1 MQAKTAAR
9 NTLIFIELGRETTLS
24 HFEHSWRYSF
34 NMSSRRRAVVFPRQQ
49 RILEQLGENIELAL
63 KRRRISQELL
73 HQRTGISKPTLR
85 RITRGDS
92 TVSIGHYMIVL
103 AVLGLENDLGM
114 VASDSVLIG
123 KLESIAKLKS
133 DSNA

>member
-1 MQAKTAAR
+1 
-9 NTLIFIELGRETTLS
+9 
-24 HFEHSWRYSF
+24 
-34 NMSSRRRAVVFPRQQ
+34 MSSRRRAVVFPRQQ
-49 RILEQLGENIELAL
+49 RILDQLGENIELAL

>member
-1 MQAKTAAR
+1 M
-9 NTLIFIELGRETTLS
+9 N
-24 HFEHSWRYSF
+24 
-34 NMSSRRRAVVFPRQQ
+34 SRRRAVVFPRQQ

-63 KRRRISQELL
+63 KRRHISQELL

-85 RITRGDS
+85 RIIRGDS

-103 AVLGLENDLGM
+103 SVLGLENDLGM
-114 VASDSVLIG
+114 VASDRVLIG

-133 DSNA
+133 NSNT

>member
-1 MQAKTAAR
+1 M
-9 NTLIFIELGRETTLS
+9 N
-24 HFEHSWRYSF
+24 
-34 NMSSRRRAVVFPRQQ
+34 SRRRAVVFPRQQ

-85 RITRGDS
+85 RIIRGDS

-103 AVLGLENDLGM
+103 SVLGLENDLGV
-114 VASDSVLIG
+114 VASDRVLIG

-133 DSNA
+133 NSNT

>member
-1 MQAKTAAR
+1 M
-9 NTLIFIELGRETTLS
+9 N
-24 HFEHSWRYSF
+24 
-34 NMSSRRRAVVFPRQQ
+34 SRRRAVVFPRQQ

-63 KRRRISQELL
+63 KRRHISQELL

-85 RITRGDS
+85 RIIKGDS

-103 AVLGLENDLGM
+103 SVLGLPNDLGM
-114 VASDSVLIG
+114 VASDRVLIG

-133 DSNA
+133 NSNT

>member
-1 MQAKTAAR
+1 M
-9 NTLIFIELGRETTLS
+9 N
-24 HFEHSWRYSF
+24 
-34 NMSSRRRAVVFPRQQ
+34 SRRRAVVFPRQQ

-63 KRRRISQELL
+63 KRRHISQELL

-85 RITRGDS
+85 RIIRGDS

-103 AVLGLENDLGM
+103 SVLGLENDLGM
-114 VASDSVLIG
+114 VASDRVLIG

-133 DSNA
+133 KIHET

>member
-1 MQAKTAAR
+1 M
-9 NTLIFIELGRETTLS
+9 N
-24 HFEHSWRYSF
+24 
-34 NMSSRRRAVVFPRQQ
+34 SRRRAVVFPRQQ

-85 RITRGDS
+85 RIIRGDS

-103 AVLGLENDLGM
+103 SVLGLENDLGM
-114 VASDSVLIG
+114 VASDRVLIG

-133 DSNA
+133 NSNT

>member
-1 MQAKTAAR
+1 M
-9 NTLIFIELGRETTLS
+9 N
-24 HFEHSWRYSF
+24 
-34 NMSSRRRAVVFPRQQ
+34 SRRRAVVFPRQQ

-63 KRRRISQELL
+63 KRRHISQELL

-85 RITRGDS
+85 RIIRGDS

-103 AVLGLENDLGM
+103 SVLGLENDLGV
-114 VASDSVLIG
+114 VASDRVLIG

-133 DSNA
+133 NSNT